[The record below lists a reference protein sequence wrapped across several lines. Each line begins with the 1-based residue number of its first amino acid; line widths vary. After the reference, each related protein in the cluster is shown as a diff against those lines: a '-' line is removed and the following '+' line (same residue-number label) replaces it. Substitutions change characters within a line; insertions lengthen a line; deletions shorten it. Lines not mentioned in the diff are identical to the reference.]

1 VTAHDLMINVVTL
14 LAVVA
19 VATTLSRWVGLGS
32 VLAMLLAGIALGP
45 FGFAI
50 APNVARVRGFSEL
63 GVVLLLFTIGLEM
76 EPRRLWAMRRLVFG
90 RGTLQVLVTG
100 ALVGAF
106 MSFRGVEWR
115 ASVMGGLGF
124 ALSSTAIGMQFLEER
139 QESHTPAGRATFAIL
154 LLQDLAIVPLLAL
167 VPLLAGVATDD
178 GDGIGVRLL
187 MVLAVLAG
195 TIVVGRWVLPFVL
208 RQIDDA
214 YGFVAV
220 VLLAILGVSLSAEAA
235 GLSMAL
241 GAFVLGMALTGS
253 PFERRIEAVVDPLKH
268 ALLALFFIAIGM
280 SIDVGMLAER
290 GGRMAV
296 SVVCILALK
305 MAALYVLARWFGQ
318 ARHGALRI
326 AAVLSQAGEFGFVLF
341 GAMRVAGLIDDY
353 QFNVALLGIGL
364 SMAVTPLLVNGADR
378 IADRIEARP
387 A

>member
-1 VTAHDLMINVVTL
+1 MINIVTL

-19 VATTLSRWVGLGS
+19 VATTLSRWLGLGS
-32 VLAMLLAGIALGP
+32 VLAMLLAGVALGP

-90 RGTLQVLVTG
+90 LGTLQVLVTG

-124 ALSSTAIGMQFLEER
+124 ALSSTAIAMQFLEER
-139 QESHTPAGRATFAIL
+139 QETHTPAGRATFAIL

-167 VPLLAGVATDD
+167 VPLLAGRATGDD
-178 GDGIGVRLL
+178 GLGVRLL
-187 MVLAVLAG
+187 MVLGVLAG
-195 TIVVGRWVLPFVL
+195 AIVVGRWVLTFVL

-220 VLLAILGVSLSAEAA
+220 VLLAVLGASLSAEAA

-241 GAFVLGMALTGS
+241 GAFVLGMALSGS
-253 PFERRIEAVVDPLKH
+253 PFQRRIEAVVDPLKH

-290 GGRMAV
+290 GGPMAV

-305 MAALYVLARWFGQ
+305 MAALYVLARWFGLVQ
-318 ARHGALRI
+318 HGALRM

-353 QFNVALLGIGL
+353 QFNLALLGIGL

-378 IADRIEARP
+378 IADRIEPRP